1 MEKSPDKSLEL
12 YYYLRLVREFEDR
25 LSKMHHQ
32 GRIPGGVYSGLGQE
46 ALIVGS
52 VYGLRKEDFIFP
64 LHRDLGAFL
73 VKGLD
78 PNMLMAQILGKKT
91 GMSGGRDSFLHA
103 GLLELGIFG
112 ASSMLGSTLPVACG
126 AALKFKMKK
135 EPSVAVAF
143 FGEGASSRGD
153 VHEAMNFAG
162 IHKLPVVFICENNY
176 YAFSTPQPLEMAI
189 EDVADRAAGYGFKG
203 HVCSGN
209 DLFAVMR
216 EVGDAVAMARAGG
229 GPTLIECKTYRW
241 SGHSEHDPA
250 KYREKEELI
259 EWESRDPIQRFEF
272 YLQKKGHDLPKVI
285 DETVAK
291 VKAAVDEAVKYAEN
305 SPDPEGPEAMDG
317 LYATPV

>member
-1 MEKSPDKSLEL
+1 MDKPLEL

-46 ALIVGS
+46 ALVVGS
-52 VYGLRKEDFIFP
+52 VYGLKKEDIIFP

-78 PNMLMAQILGKKT
+78 PNSLMAQILGKKT

-112 ASSMLGSTLPVACG
+112 ASSMLGSSLPVACG
-126 AALKFKMKK
+126 AALKFKMKRQ
-135 EPSVAVAF
+135 PYVAVAF

-162 IHKLPVVFICENNY
+162 IQKLPVVFICENNY

-209 DLFAVMR
+209 DLFAVMH
-216 EVGDAVAMARAGG
+216 EVGDAVELARSGG

-285 DETVAK
+285 EETVAK
-291 VKAAVDEAVKYAEN
+291 VKSVVDEAVKFAEN
-305 SPDPEGPEAMDG
+305 SPDPEGPEAMEG